1 MDGEQTVEDFVEDL
15 KAAMSAREMS
25 RGEKLDFIASHLEGA
40 ARLFPKRS
48 LPQLLKLFYERRQ
61 RDGESLRAYSHSLR
75 ELLDRALKVDKKAVV
90 DPNLTLRDQFANS
103 VRAGVLR
110 KELRKFIHEHPSI
123 TFLASIEEA
132 LQWSEE
138 EKPWRSTHESSSR
151 EVTSDIVQPK
161 ECNSSTAST
170 PLQQVLDVLLK
181 QQQSIEDLTK
191 TMQAM
196 RSVEPHPIDRSCNH
210 RSAKPVRGSVSVVG
224 KKVTT
229 PVTVAGNRQK
239 GSQCRTRPYQ
249 TVRSLTSQTSSP
261 CHYEPGD
268 RTGQHWLT

>member
-25 RGEKLDFIASHLEGA
+25 RGEKLDFITSHLEGA

-61 RDGESLRAYSHSLR
+61 QDCESLRAYSHSLR

-90 DPNLTLRDQFANS
+90 NPNLTLRDQFANS

-123 TFLASIEEA
+123 TFLAIIEEA
-132 LQWSEE
+132 LQWSEEE

-196 RSVEPHPIDRSCNH
+196 RSVEPHPIELALIH
-210 RSAKPVRGSVSVVG
+210 I
-224 KKVTT
+224 
-229 PVTVAGNRQK
+229 
-239 GSQCRTRPYQ
+239 
-249 TVRSLTSQTSSP
+249 
-261 CHYEPGD
+261 
-268 RTGQHWLT
+268 